1 MSSENDLM
9 TKLLISKQ
17 IMEKHDTINRGGVQ
31 SNLGQY
37 QNNAPMVEDFK
48 PVAASYNIPDGLLSE
63 EAVSIPVSR
72 PNVPVTEDR
81 ILNSR
86 LPDEIKKLM
95 IENPIVQPSQT
106 TNVGISDEL
115 VDKAARLMNANAN
128 GQVVNEIVKKQPVRN
143 NTIDN
148 SDIKSIIK
156 ETVEG
161 VLKENGLLVEST
173 KKSKETFRFRVGQH
187 IFEGVVTK
195 VSKVK

>member
-128 GQVVNEIVKKQPVRN
+128 GQVVNEIAKKQPVRN